1 MPKAHRQEVKADLT
15 DIRVII
21 ASALGLIGLFLVVIA
36 FVATG
41 ADQLEKTGGINGNL
55 WSGLG
60 LLAVAVAMGIWW
72 KLDPAGGASHTEE

>member
-1 MPKAHRQEVKADLT
+1 MSQTTTVKADLT

-21 ASALGLIGLFLVVIA
+21 ASALGLIGLFLVIVA

-41 ADQLEKTGGINGNL
+41 PEQLAKTGGINGNL

-60 LLAVAVAMGIWW
+60 LLAVAVVMGVWW
-72 KLDPAGGASHTEE
+72 RVNPAGGASHHEA